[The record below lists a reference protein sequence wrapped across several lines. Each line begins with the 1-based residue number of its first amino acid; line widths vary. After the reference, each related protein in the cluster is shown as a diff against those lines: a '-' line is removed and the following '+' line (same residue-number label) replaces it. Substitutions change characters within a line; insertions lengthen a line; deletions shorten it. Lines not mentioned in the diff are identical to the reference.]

1 VHVGGVVVG
10 EYVCGGCGCRGVCLW
25 GVHVGG
31 VHVVVAMTL
40 VVWDRSGGSR
50 QTDRDLG

>member
-1 VHVGGVVVG
+1 MWNILWGLCMCVR
-10 EYVCGGCGCRGVCLW
+10 CGCRGVCLW